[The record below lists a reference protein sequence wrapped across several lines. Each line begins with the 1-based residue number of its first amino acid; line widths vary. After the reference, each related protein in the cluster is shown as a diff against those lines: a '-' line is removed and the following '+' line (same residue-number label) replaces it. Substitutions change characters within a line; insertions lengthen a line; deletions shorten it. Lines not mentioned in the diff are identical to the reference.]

1 MFLMKYNHNVRILF
15 YFFQNNYHNIIIKY
29 GRYIPNDGKHFDR
42 VLGVELVSN
51 NQYAIKYE

>member
-1 MFLMKYNHNVRILF
+1 ML
-15 YFFQNNYHNIIIKY
+15 QNKKIANGSAYIFAQIKY

-51 NQYAIKYE
+51 NQYAIRYE